1 MYGLRMLVDILF
13 YLFQL
18 FNHILVDTGEVLCLA
33 LQAKSL
39 TPALA
44 LTAKS
49 LALKARS
56 LAL

>member
-1 MYGLRMLVDILF
+1 MLVDILF